1 MRLSVVSS
9 GGKPVLNLRLPLAL
23 LPLVISMVVKDKM
36 SSAERRALKKA
47 VRKCRRII
55 KKHVKNSGHFE
66 LMRYASSDG
75 EAVIITV

>member
-1 MRLSVVSS
+1 
-9 GGKPVLNLRLPLAL
+9 
-23 LPLVISMVVKDKM
+23 
-36 SSAERRALKKA
+36 

-55 KKHVKNSGHFE
+55 KKYVKNSGHFE